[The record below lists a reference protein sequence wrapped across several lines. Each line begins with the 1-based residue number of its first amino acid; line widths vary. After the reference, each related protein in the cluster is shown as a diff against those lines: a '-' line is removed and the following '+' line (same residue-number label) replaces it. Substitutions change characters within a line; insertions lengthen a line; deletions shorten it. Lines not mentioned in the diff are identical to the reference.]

1 MSDICHKTLSINR
14 YTPESPIRPS
24 GTVAT
29 PGISRKL
36 LFLTPNQPLMLFNRK
51 KTVFISGSAYEY
63 GRFGDD
69 GKDFIRCLTTA
80 LLRHDYKIITGF
92 GYGVGNYVVEGA
104 LQEIYG
110 RQGTRLTDQLRVF
123 PFPIPNGHSVHPDL
137 DRVHRNYRDDMIAQ
151 AGTAIFLFGNKLEDI
166 AVRQA
171 DGMRKEF
178 EIARTQGTL
187 VIPVGV
193 SGYISA
199 ELWQD
204 LIDQYDEY
212 FTDRSTFDWYLQLGN
227 PDAGPADW
235 IDAILRI
242 ASHA

>member
-1 MSDICHKTLSINR
+1 MDLHRAHGNCKTLSTCCLSPSPNR
-14 YTPESPIRPS
+14 TISAS
-24 GTVAT
+24 GIAYKV
-29 PGISRKL
+29 L
-36 LFLTPNQPLMLFNRK
+36 LLGPNQPLMLFNRK

-63 GRFGDD
+63 GRFGDE

-110 RQGTRLTDQLRVF
+110 RQQTRLTDQLRIF
-123 PFPIPNGHSVHPDL
+123 PFPDL
-137 DRVHRNYRDDMIAQ
+137 DSLHRNYRDDMIAQ

-166 AVRQA
+166 EVRRA
-171 DGMRKEF
+171 EGMRKEF
-178 EIARTQGTL
+178 EIARSHGTL

-199 ELWQD
+199 ELWKD

-212 FTDRSTFDWYLQLGN
+212 FPDRSTFDWYLRLGN
-227 PDAGPADW
+227 PEAGPADW
-235 IDAILRI
+235 IDAILQI
-242 ASHA
+242 ANHG

>member
-1 MSDICHKTLSINR
+1 
-14 YTPESPIRPS
+14 
-24 GTVAT
+24 
-29 PGISRKL
+29 
-36 LFLTPNQPLMLFNRK
+36 MLFNRK

-63 GRFGDD
+63 GRFGND

-80 LLRHDYKIITGF
+80 LLRHDYKIISGF

-110 RQGTRLTDQLRVF
+110 RQQTRLTDQLRVF
-123 PFPIPNGHSVHPDL
+123 PFPVSNGHSSSHPGSHSGGHSAPPDL
-137 DRVHRNYRDDMIAQ
+137 DSLHRNYRDDMIAQ

-166 AVRQA
+166 AVRHA

-178 EIARTQGTL
+178 EIARTHGTL

-199 ELWQD
+199 ELWTD
-204 LIDQYDEY
+204 LIDRYDQY
-212 FTDRSTFDWYLQLGN
+212 FADRSTFDWYLRLGN

-235 IDAILRI
+235 IDAILQI